1 MQIYNEQVQ
10 DLLKEDNS
18 SFVSNQENSGE
29 NNIKLKSLNV
39 RQDANGKVN
48 IPQLTK
54 TQIMSI

>member
-18 SFVSNQENSGE
+18 SFVTNQENSGE